1 VSVELWHATLHFRA
15 YDPSSG
21 AVVRTNTPAFGFWG
35 VASQLLDALGC
46 ASTPLDPALRLEPR
60 RSRWQLR
67 ALSVTSLDTAN
78 VTIESLRGTASA
90 VATLAV
96 AEVTVRIVDRV
107 ASNGFVCAE
116 NTDKRRR
123 RAGVAALKAKRYKIV
138 AGVTSVLGA
147 RAALRGR
154 MRDNKPKSIADFAA
168 LRFAADL
175 DTPLKAEPLPL
186 STWGDEIRNLV
197 AAPRSMLIKK
207 VLLREA
213 SDGQTAWPARTAMFI
228 IDFSTAPD
236 ELRHQRINERA
247 TVMLHRHA
255 IDVNEIPVAV
265 HGAALWISPG
275 CGNLFDEEQAFVQS
289 RDLQNK
295 SNITEGGIDGQ
306 IHMDGAMLARVLMSQ
321 DADARSARKAIQ
333 AAVQAFRAIRID
345 RVSKAKMLWR
355 NRARKRLMR
364 LLPWLERTSRTVQG
378 SGLLTA
384 NHQSTDIDQSILT
397 LRAHAERTRPQ
408 GRANA
413 FDAVISR
420 IRYLRHLARR

>member
-1 VSVELWHATLHFRA
+1 MSVELWHATLHFRA
-15 YDPSSG
+15 YNPSSG
-21 AVVRTNTPAFGFWG
+21 ATVRTNTSAFGFSG
-35 VASQLLDALGC
+35 VASQLLGALGC
-46 ASTPLDPALRLEPR
+46 APIPLDPGLRLEPR

-78 VTIESLRGTASA
+78 VTLESLRGTASA

-107 ASNGFVCAE
+107 ASNGFGCAE

-123 RAGVAALKAKRYKIV
+123 RAGVAALKAKRCKVV
-138 AGVTSVLGA
+138 AGVASVLGA

-154 MRDNKPKSIADFAA
+154 TRDSKPKSIADFAA

-186 STWGDEIRNLV
+186 STWGNDIRKLI
-197 AAPRSMLIKK
+197 AAPRSISIKK
-207 VLLREA
+207 VLLREP
-213 SDGQTAWPARTAMFI
+213 SDGQTVWPAKTAMFI

-247 TVMLHRHA
+247 TVMLQRHA
-255 IDVNEIPVAV
+255 IDVNEIPAAV

-275 CGNLFDEEQAFVQS
+275 RGNLFDEEQAVQT

-295 SNITEGGIDGQ
+295 SNVTQEGIDGQ
-306 IHMDGAMLARVLMSQ
+306 IHMDGATLARVLMSQ
-321 DADARSARKAIQ
+321 DADARLARKAIQ

-345 RVSKAKMLWR
+345 RVLKAKVLWC

>member
-1 VSVELWHATLHFRA
+1 MTL
-15 YDPSSG
+15 
-21 AVVRTNTPAFGFWG
+21 
-35 VASQLLDALGC
+35 
-46 ASTPLDPALRLEPR
+46 
-60 RSRWQLR
+60 
-67 ALSVTSLDTAN
+67 
-78 VTIESLRGTASA
+78 ESLRGTASA

-123 RAGVAALKAKRYKIV
+123 RAGVAALKAKRCKVV
-138 AGVTSVLGA
+138 AGVASVLGA

-154 MRDNKPKSIADFAA
+154 TRDSKPKSIADFAA

-186 STWGDEIRNLV
+186 STWGNDIRKLI
-197 AAPRSMLIKK
+197 AAPRSISIKK

-213 SDGQTAWPARTAMFI
+213 SDGQTVWPAKTAMFI

-247 TVMLHRHA
+247 TVMLQRHA
-255 IDVNEIPVAV
+255 IDVNEIPAAV
-265 HGAALWISPG
+265 RGAALWISPG
-275 CGNLFDEEQAFVQS
+275 RGNLFDEEQAFVQT

-295 SNITEGGIDGQ
+295 SNVTQEGIDGQ
-306 IHMDGAMLARVLMSQ
+306 IHMDGATLARVLMSQ
-321 DADARSARKAIQ
+321 DADARLARKAIQ